1 MDKVRVALK
10 TCLFLLA
17 LVVTALAAMPDTAS
31 SQGSCC
37 ITRDCFGG
45 RFACGTCTDNG
56 VLIHCS
62 TSIR

>member
-1 MDKVRVALK
+1 MAG
-10 TCLFLLA
+10 
-17 LVVTALAAMPDTAS
+17 LVPGDPNDAGTVCGPVISERQRDRI
-31 SQGSCC
+31 QGYLDSA
-37 ITRDCFGG
+37 IAEGG

>member
-1 MDKVRVALK
+1 MKKVLVIMKASL
-10 TCLFLLA
+10 LLLA
-17 LVVTALAAMPDTAS
+17 LVVTALTAMPNTAS

-37 ITRDCFGG
+37 VARDCFGG